1 MNNSLLKI
9 KYKDCLQWILWIS
22 LLQGVISSYL
32 GFGQISYDC
41 DFLLIVLLIAK
52 IFKEGSFKVK
62 VRVNVEYFP
71 IFLFAAVVII
81 GWMFNPAPISMALW
95 AIRNYGRFFLYFI
108 LCNTILDSEDV
119 NKMES
124 VFLKT
129 FPIHMVL
136 VIYQYVVEHIN
147 QDLLNGIFGN
157 RVGGNAGLMI
167 YLSIIMCIV
176 MARYEYKKISLSKFI
191 LYLMLILVNAA
202 LSELKFLFIV
212 AFILLAWYLLM
223 SKRKG
228 RGMLLALAFII
239 IIYIATQVFYAVFPE
254 YAGFMN
260 LDNILNQLSAQ
271 EVYASQYDVGRTAVF
286 SKLTPII
293 THWAGKDAVWIGIG
307 LGNADYSSA
316 MSFLNSA
323 FFKVYESIHYTWL
336 SLGYLFVETGYL
348 GTIAYTLFFVVLE
361 IVAILKYQKK
371 TSYENLLGTFFPLI
385 CMIMMVYNSALRS
398 NYAYIIFATLSW
410 NLIKDKRAEMSMLR
424 DD

>member
-1 MNNSLLKI
+1 M
-9 KYKDCLQWILWIS
+9 
-22 LLQGVISSYL
+22 
-32 GFGQISYDC
+32 
-41 DFLLIVLLIAK
+41 
-52 IFKEGSFKVK
+52 KVG
-62 VRVNVEYFP
+62 VNVECFP
-71 IFLFAAVVII
+71 IFLFATVVII

-293 THWAGKDAVWIGIG
+293 THWEKMQYG
-307 LGNADYSSA
+307 LVLAWE
-316 MSFLNSA
+316 MLI
-323 FFKVYESIHYTWL
+323 IHQL
-336 SLGYLFVETGYL
+336 
-348 GTIAYTLFFVVLE
+348 
-361 IVAILKYQKK
+361 
-371 TSYENLLGTFFPLI
+371 
-385 CMIMMVYNSALRS
+385 
-398 NYAYIIFATLSW
+398 
-410 NLIKDKRAEMSMLR
+410 
-424 DD
+424 